1 MSQNTP
7 AVTTGP
13 LQGLKVLDLTR
24 ILAGPTCT
32 QLLAD
37 MGADV
42 VKVERPGKGD
52 DTRSWGPPYLEG
64 AQGPIEGMSAYF
76 MCANRNK
83 RSIAVDM
90 ASEEGAEL
98 LRDLAGEADVVIE
111 NFRPGSLAKYGLD
124 HQTLLKRYPHLVY
137 CSISG
142 FGQTG
147 PNAHRPG
154 YDLLAQG
161 FGGIMSLTGEPDGEP
176 MKVGVG
182 IADIV
187 CGFYAATA
195 ILAALRHRDAGGQG
209 QYIDVSLID
218 TQISW
223 LINEGVNYLTSGEA
237 PIRRGNQHPNIVP
250 YQLFETAD
258 GPAIVA
264 VGNDGQFARFCAI
277 LGRPDLAED
286 PRYATNP
293 ARLENREELIALLS
307 RLIAKMPRAGLL
319 EAMEEAGVPG
329 GAVNTVPEVFAT
341 EQVAAREMK
350 ISMPHP
356 QAASGKVDLIGN
368 PVKFSAT
375 PVSYRRVPPSLGADS
390 DEVLRDWLGEAP
402 GQPGKGRKG

>member
-1 MSQNTP
+1 MTQP
-7 AVTTGP
+7 ADASRPAGP
-13 LQGLKVLDLTR
+13 LSGLRILDLTR

-64 AQGPIEGMSAYF
+64 AAGPIEGMSAYF

-90 ASEEGAEL
+90 ASPGGARL
-98 LRDLAGEADVVIE
+98 LQELAGQADVVIE

-124 HQTLLKRYPHLVY
+124 HETLRRRHSHLVY

-154 YDLLAQG
+154 YDLLAQAY
-161 FGGIMSLTGEPDGEP
+161 GGIMSLTGEPEGEP

-182 IADIV
+182 IADVV
-187 CGFYAATA
+187 CGLYAAVS
-195 ILAALRHRDAGGQG
+195 ILAALRHRDATGEGQH
-209 QYIDVSLID
+209 IDVSLID

-237 PIRRGNQHPNIVP
+237 PKRRGNQHPNIVP
-250 YQLFETAD
+250 YQLFEAAD
-258 GPAIVA
+258 GPVIVA

-277 LGRPDLAED
+277 FGREDLAED

-293 ARLENREELIALLS
+293 ARLEHREELIALLAD
-307 RLIAKMPRAGLL
+307 LIAAMPRAALL
-319 EAMEEAGVPG
+319 EAMEAAGVPG

-341 EQVAAREMK
+341 RQVAAREMK
-350 ISMPHP
+350 ISMEHP

-375 PVSYRRVPPSLGADS
+375 PVSYRRVPPNLGADH
-390 DEVLRDWLGEAP
+390 DEVLRDWLGK
-402 GQPGKGRKG
+402 GKGERPEGA